1 MTYTV
6 VSYFE
11 INDLTLQ
18 NLIKTF
24 TCEIVAVICSLST
37 YYYKTISLICQKS
50 TSEDSSGGEEEGVGV
65 DLESELREFLESDT
79 ALTNFPLHDD
89 KTIEEMLS
97 ES

>member
-1 MTYTV
+1 M
-6 VSYFE
+6 
-11 INDLTLQ
+11 
-18 NLIKTF
+18 
-24 TCEIVAVICSLST
+24 
-37 YYYKTISLICQKS
+37 ISQKS